1 MFSRTVVGR
10 ENPQPMPWET
20 SVTRSELVSTE
31 ILSGNLRPC
40 VHEHLIDFSG
50 AAFVPVANERQ
61 SADGKALPSPVL
73 IRVFF
78 KRFGKD

>member
-20 SVTRSELVSTE
+20 SVTRSELVFVRKPE
-31 ILSGNLRPC
+31 AVC
-40 VHEHLIDFSG
+40 FHEHLIDFSG